1 MGFKLDTGLKY
12 FVNSVLINATYTF
25 NDSGTYT
32 IEAQNMNGC
41 TQSKIISITYKP
53 CVNSLNNHLESKF
66 SIFPNPSMG
75 DINIESMDIINDQIY
90 LFDIKGRMVYQSL
103 FTGRKHNI
111 DAQTLKKGVYIL
123 KIKTESFK
131 IILY

>member
-1 MGFKLDTGLKY
+1 
-12 FVNSVLINATYTF
+12 
-25 NDSGTYT
+25 
-32 IEAQNMNGC
+32 
-41 TQSKIISITYKP
+41 
-53 CVNSLNNHLESKF
+53 
-66 SIFPNPSMG
+66 MG